1 MGSVQCTQEWG
12 VSAVRP
18 EPRKQA
24 PDQKK
29 EADSKKPG
37 AGKGINPQS
46 PLPRKQ
52 GKLKWKDEQGTFC
65 LPDSPV
71 VYMLPGQSHYY
82 PCTEVETDWE
92 RLQRLVG
99 VRVSVI
105 SKP

>member
-1 MGSVQCTQEWG
+1 MGSVKCTQEWG
-12 VSAVRP
+12 ASAVRP

-24 PDQKK
+24 PEQKK
-29 EADSKKPG
+29 EADSKKPR
-37 AGKGINPQS
+37 AGKGILRVLS
-46 PLPRKQ
+46 Q
-52 GKLKWKDEQGTFC
+52 GSRGSSNGEMSRGPSVFQIR
-65 LPDSPV
+65 PV

-105 SKP
+105 PEP